1 MTSPTIGASSRWGS
15 FVLWGGIFLIM
26 ACCRSGALVGWM
38 IVCLLESESY
48 IFLIM
53 FGEWINNML
62 TVSFC
67 VFKTAEVADR
77 QRKMSLE
84 SLLAATNK
92 LNIIMQG
99 ISIF

>member
-1 MTSPTIGASSRWGS
+1 
-15 FVLWGGIFLIM
+15 
-26 ACCRSGALVGWM
+26 
-38 IVCLLESESY
+38 
-48 IFLIM
+48 M

-77 QRKMSLE
+77 QRNTSLE
-84 SLLAATNK
+84 YSLAATNK